1 MFELEST
8 KKGIVYSF
16 LWMSEEDLT
25 IGRDKK
31 KKKEEGKIKQ

>member
-25 IGRDKK
+25 IGRDKRK
-31 KKKEEGKIKQ
+31 KKKKVK